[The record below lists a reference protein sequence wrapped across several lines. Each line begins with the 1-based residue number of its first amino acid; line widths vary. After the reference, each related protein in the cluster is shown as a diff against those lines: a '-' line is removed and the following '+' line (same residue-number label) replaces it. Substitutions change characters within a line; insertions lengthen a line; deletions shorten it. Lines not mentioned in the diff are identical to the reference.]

1 MVRNK
6 AFLITAE
13 LIIITILLTAAANSS
28 DSPRFKICA
37 CPNTSRFLDVKG
49 NIMVLPFNFQQVQDT
64 TVAVTDTLVF
74 AIDLIQW
81 ADRYDPGTGRVVDS
95 LRVDPVHLIYAR
107 IALVGGSPG
116 DSLLIGTLEP
126 SETEL
131 VVPDLPSFARYAI
144 GYKGEVQ
151 GLPSARIWWS
161 TDQEPQ
167 WTIQEETLV
176 VVRRG
181 TRIYFYLR
189 RSQ

>member
-1 MVRNK
+1 MVQHKRLF
-6 AFLITAE
+6 AVALILV
-13 LIIITILLTAAANSS
+13 LIGYQNNTAAQ
-28 DSPRFKICA
+28 DS
-37 CPNTSRFLDVKG
+37 
-49 NIMVLPFNFQQVQDT
+49 

-74 AIDLIQW
+74 AIDVIEW
-81 ADRYDPGTGRVVDS
+81 ADRYDPATGVVVDS
-95 LRVDPVHLIYAR
+95 VRVNPVHLVYAR
-107 IALVGGSPG
+107 IVLDGGDHG
-116 DSLLIGTLEP
+116 DSLLIGTLSP

-144 GYKGEVQ
+144 GYKGIVP

>member
-1 MVRNK
+1 MVQHK
-6 AFLITAE
+6 TIFAAALILM
-13 LIIITILLTAAANSS
+13 LIGYQNNTAAQ
-28 DSPRFKICA
+28 DS
-37 CPNTSRFLDVKG
+37 
-49 NIMVLPFNFQQVQDT
+49 

-74 AIDLIQW
+74 AIDVIEW
-81 ADRYDPGTGRVVDS
+81 ADRYDPGTGLVIDS

-107 IALVGGSPG
+107 TALTLPELGGILYG
-116 DSLLIGTLEP
+116 DSLLIGTLGP
-126 SETEL
+126 SEIEL

-144 GYKGEVQ
+144 GYKGDVP

>member
-1 MVRNK
+1 MVYRK
-6 AFLITAE
+6 TIFAAALILM
-13 LIIITILLTAAANSS
+13 LIGYQNNTAAQ
-28 DSPRFKICA
+28 DS
-37 CPNTSRFLDVKG
+37 
-49 NIMVLPFNFQQVQDT
+49 

-74 AIDLIQW
+74 AIEPIQW
-81 ADRYDPGTGRVVDS
+81 ADRYDPMTGVVVDS
-95 LRVDPVHLIYAR
+95 IRVFPVHLVYAR
-107 IALVGGSPG
+107 IALVGGGYG
-116 DSLLIGTLEP
+116 DSLLIGTLGP

-144 GYKGEVQ
+144 GYKGQVQ